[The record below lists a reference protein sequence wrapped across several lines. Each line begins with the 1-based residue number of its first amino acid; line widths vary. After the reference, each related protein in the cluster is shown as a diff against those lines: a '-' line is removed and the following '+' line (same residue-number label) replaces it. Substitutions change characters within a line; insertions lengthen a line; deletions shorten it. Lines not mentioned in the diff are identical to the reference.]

1 MTALARLLT
10 LAVALT
16 GFAGAVPATA
26 KLFDPT
32 IFTLDNGLQVV
43 VLSNMRAPVVHQ
55 MVWYHVGAA
64 DEPMG
69 KSGIAHYLEHLMFK
83 GTKAVKPD
91 EFAHIIALQG
101 GEHNAFT
108 DHDYTGYYVTVS
120 SDRLPLVMKLEADR
134 MQNLQF
140 SDATAKPE
148 LQVVREERRMRTDN
162 SPASQLHELSM
173 AALFLNH
180 PYRLPVIGWDAEINK
195 LDYRDAAQFYKT
207 WYAPNNA
214 TLIVAGAVTVDQVKK
229 LAQQYFAGIP
239 SHPVPVRERA
249 AEPPH
254 LASGRVEMVSDR
266 VHEPNWTRYYLAPS
280 YKTAT
285 NPQEP
290 YAIQILAEI
299 LGASSVSRLDRALVL
314 GEVKA
319 ASAVSA
325 SYDGEAFDM
334 GTFTLA
340 GTPKKGGTVA
350 ELEAAIDA
358 QIQLILDKG
367 VTDEEVERARTHLQ
381 ESSVFAR
388 DSLSEGAQEIGRAVS
403 IGMKIEDVES
413 WPDRIAKVTA
423 AEVNE
428 AAHDVL
434 KSENSLTSVLKPA
447 PQS

>member
-1 MTALARLLT
+1 MIAVARLLAFG
-10 LAVALT
+10 AVA
-16 GFAGAVPATA
+16 AGLITSAPASA

-32 IFTLDNGLQVV
+32 TFTLPNGLQVV

-83 GTKAVKPD
+83 GTKSVKPD

-134 MQNLQF
+134 MQNVQF
-140 SDATAKPE
+140 SDPVAKPE

-162 SPASQLHELSM
+162 SPASQLRELTM
-173 AALFLNH
+173 AALYLNH
-180 PYRLPVIGWDAEINK
+180 PYRLPVIGWDGEINK
-195 LDYRDAAQFYKT
+195 LDYRDAAQFYRT

-214 TLIVAGAVTVDQVKK
+214 TLIVAGAVTVEQVKK
-229 LAQQYFAGIP
+229 LAEQNFGPIP
-239 SHPVPVRERA
+239 SRPVPARVRA
-249 AEPPH
+249 IEPPH
-254 LASGRVEMVSDR
+254 LAASRVEMVSDR
-266 VHEPNWTRYYLAPS
+266 VHEPSWSRHYLVPS
-280 YKTAT
+280 YKSASD
-285 NPQEP
+285 PAEP

-314 GEVKA
+314 GENKV
-319 ASAVSA
+319 ASGVSA
-325 SYDGEAFDM
+325 SYDGDAFDL
-334 GTFTLA
+334 GTFVLA
-340 GTPKKGGTVA
+340 GTPKKGGSVA

-358 QIQLILDKG
+358 QVRTLLDKG
-367 VTDEEVERARTHLQ
+367 VTEEEVERARTHLQ

-388 DSLSEGAQEIGRAVS
+388 DSLSQGAQEIGRALS
-403 IGMKIEDVES
+403 IGMKIEDVEN

-423 AEVNE
+423 AQVNA

-434 KSENSLTSVLKPA
+434 KLENSVTSILKPA